1 MTGSPKK
8 SKSTQPTMSTKP
20 TKSPADAMATMVANL
35 KEKTG
40 RALPEW
46 VALVQG
52 SGLGKHGLIVA
63 MLKADYGVSHGYA
76 NLIAASALQG
86 NGPAPGGG
94 DLVAAMYAGEKQALL
109 PIWVA
114 LEKAVRSFGADVEVS
129 PKKTYVSLR
138 SRKQFALVQPT
149 TKTRVDVGLCLKGVA
164 AGPRLEAAGSFNAMV
179 SHRVR
184 LERPRDVDKELL
196 GWLRQAYDA
205 ARS

>member
-1 MTGSPKK
+1 MAKATTGN
-8 SKSTQPTMSTKP
+8 
-20 TKSPADAMATMVANL
+20 KSPDDAMATMVANL

-46 VALVQG
+46 AALARK
-52 SGLGKHGLIVA
+52 SGLEKHGQIVA
-63 MLKADYGVSHGYA
+63 MLKADHGLGHGYA
-76 NLIAASALQG
+76 NLVAAAALQG
-86 NGPAPGGG
+86 DGPAPGGD

-138 SRKQFALVQPT
+138 RSKQFALVQPT

-184 LERPRDVDKELL
+184 LEAAADVDAELK
-196 GWLRQAYDA
+196 GWLREAYEKA
-205 ARS
+205 